1 MPKVVATLDEEGRL
15 HLVALG
21 AAYRP
26 GDWVEFIITGDA
38 MVIRRSLEAVSA
50 APVVAD
56 AAEPGSTSRL
66 SGSLQTDPSPEDGGK
81 RRDP

>member
-21 AAYRP
+21 ASYRP
-26 GDWVEFIITGDA
+26 GDWVEFLMSGDA
-38 MVIRRSLEAVSA
+38 VVMRRSLEAVA
-50 APVVAD
+50 TAPV
-56 AAEPGSTSRL
+56 AANTIDSGSTSGPD
-66 SGSLQTDPSPEDGGK
+66 GSPETDPSPEQGGK